1 MKTAYKIIQQSLVQT
16 LLVCLTFSQFVQS
29 AQAASTDI
37 ADVPMAVKNAAA
49 PNIMFTLDDS
59 GSMQWEVLP
68 DGQISQ
74 SIYYMFPENQAYYG
88 SGFYDDGGTAR
99 VGGHEDGN
107 VHHYQRRS
115 YQNNKA
121 YYNPNVYYKP
131 WANADDTSWANATPS
146 CAYHNPANTA
156 LGCRNLTVQNDG
168 NANTSTDS
176 YGMWLRLNAGV
187 YEWYTGKYVNAETGA
202 NGFWPAVYFNFD
214 TSNANC
220 DGTANDRDC
229 YDKIEIRSTTTSYSG
244 STERT
249 DCASKPACTYAE
261 EIQNFANWYTYY
273 RSRILTARAGVGR
286 AFAQVGTDPRV
297 GFAAI
302 NKSSTTIDG
311 VATKT
316 IISGVRKFLGTDRT
330 NFFTN
335 LYGHTIPA
343 AGTPLRR
350 ALDDV
355 GQYFQRTDDNGPWGA
370 NPGVG
375 GGTQAYCR
383 QNYNILMT
391 DGYWNGDAASTTAAT
406 ANVDNSTGSTI
417 INDNANPNPATY
429 QYSPANPYN
438 DSYSDT
444 LADVAMYYWYRD
456 LRTDLVNKV
465 PTNSVDPAFWQHMV
479 NFTVGLGVFGTI
491 SETAIASAFTSTPQT
506 ITWPNPTT
514 ADANKI
520 DDLAHAAVN
529 SRGGFY
535 SASDPATFATSLSNT
550 LNNIIGRD
558 SGAAAV
564 AVSNANVTGTDN
576 QSYAS
581 KYNSGNWS
589 GDLFAYPINL
599 TTGVPD
605 ESSPTWTTS
614 AQPQLD
620 LRTSANRKIVTYTG
634 TTGTS
639 QGVQFQPTTATTTT
653 KLSSAQQTLLNS
665 TTTPP
670 GTSDGANVVA
680 FLRGDRSLEGTSYRT
695 RAHLLGDIIN
705 AEPLVVREPAA
716 NYADTCY
723 STAVTGKCTT
733 SFKSDHASRTRIV
746 YQGANDGMLHA
757 FNASSGAEEWAYIP
771 NLLMSS
777 LNNLSKKSGFVHK
790 YYVDGT
796 PTSGDVDFSNTDG
809 VTGNPNPSWQT
820 ILVGGL
826 NKGGRGYY
834 ALDVTTPTAADEAA
848 AAQKVLWEFPNSATS
863 ATVKNN
869 IGYSFGKPVIVKT
882 AAEGWVV
889 LVTSGYNNGAD
900 TSGDGH
906 GYLFVLNARTGD
918 LIKAIDTGVGS
929 SADPSGL
936 AQIAAYVENGDID
949 NTGTYVYG
957 GDLMGNVWRFD
968 LTAANANSWNVK
980 RLAVLKDSSSNTQPV
995 TTVPELSKI
1004 TINGS
1009 DKRFVYVG
1017 TGQYLGDTDVA
1028 TTGTQTMYALV
1039 DDLSSPAGSTPVISD
1054 PTRSNLQQQTLS
1066 LDVSGTTRTATN
1078 TTVDFA
1084 TKKGWYVDM
1093 PASGE
1098 RINTDPAIALGA
1110 LVFTSNIPSS
1120 DVCTPGG
1127 SSWLNILDYKTGGK
1141 LTDSTVLWSSTYLG
1155 NALASRP
1162 VLIKLPSGAVKAL
1175 VRKSDATTITTGVP
1189 LPSSSTTGKRVS
1201 WRELLE

>member
-1 MKTAYKIIQQSLVQT
+1 MKTAYKIIRQGLVQT
-16 LLVCLTFSQFVQS
+16 LAVCLTFGPFVQTV
-29 AQAASTDI
+29 QAASTDI
-37 ADVPMAVKNAAA
+37 ADIPMAVKNAAG

-59 GSMQWEVLP
+59 GSMKFEV
-68 DGQISQ
+68 I
-74 SIYYMFPENQAYYG
+74 PENNEVYLSFPAPSTIYG
-88 SGFYDDGGTAR
+88 SLYYTNNYNYVARFALSNKYARYYRTAKFNRLYYDPATR
-99 VGGHEDGN
+99 YV
-107 VHHYQRRS
+107 
-115 YQNNKA
+115 
-121 YYNPNVYYKP
+121 P
-131 WANADDTSWANATPS
+131 WTNADKTLMSNATVT
-146 CAYHNPANTA
+146 AAWHNPYNT
-156 LGCRNLTVQNDG
+156 GEGSRNLTIDNTQIARWVNDNG
-168 NANTSTDS
+168 TNTSESVIFYPATYFKWTGTGTLTGPTDANNIATNFS
-176 YGMWLRLNAGV
+176 KVEIKSTNAPF
-187 YEWYTGKYVNAETGA
+187 TKGA
-202 NGFWPAVYFNFD
+202 D
-214 TSNANC
+214 
-220 DGTANDRDC
+220 
-229 YDKIEIRSTTTSYSG
+229 
-244 STERT
+244 RT
-249 DCASKPACTYAE
+249 DCAGSTCTYPE
-261 EIQNFANWYTYY
+261 EIQNFANWYSYY
-273 RSRILTARAGVGR
+273 RSRILLSRAGVGQ
-286 AFAQVGTDPRV
+286 AFAEVGSEPRI

-302 NKSSTTIDG
+302 NKGSATIDT
-311 VATKT
+311 VASPGTVIT
-316 IISGVRKFLGTDRT
+316 GVRKFDATGRT
-330 NFFTN
+330 NFYAA
-335 LYGHTIPA
+335 LYGHAIPSV
-343 AGTPLRR
+343 GTPLRQ

-355 GQYFQRTDDNGPWGA
+355 GQYFQRTDDKGPWGA

-391 DGYWNGDAASTTAAT
+391 DGYWNTGTAPARTVAAT
-406 ANVDNSTGSTI
+406 ANVDNSTGATI
-417 INDNANPNPATY
+417 TNHNTNPNPATY
-429 QYSPANPYN
+429 QYSPANPYS
-438 DSYSDT
+438 DIYSDT

-465 PTNSVDPAFWQHMV
+465 PTNSLDPAFWQHLV
-479 NFTVGLGVFGTI
+479 NLTVGLGVVGNV
-491 SETAIASAFTSTPQT
+491 SDAAIQSAFTSTPQT
-506 ITWPNPTT
+506 ITWPNPT
-514 ADANKI
+514 ASDAAKV
-520 DDLAHAAVN
+520 DDLAHAAIN
-529 SRGGFY
+529 SRGGFLN
-535 SASDPATFATSLSNT
+535 AADPANFASALSSSI
-550 LNNIIGRD
+550 NNIIGRD
-558 SGAAAV
+558 AGAAAV
-564 AVSNANVTGTDN
+564 AVANANVTGSDN
-576 QSYAS
+576 KSYAS

-599 TTGVPD
+599 TTGIPD

-634 TTGTS
+634 TTGTG
-639 QGVQFQPTTATTTT
+639 QGVQFQPTAATTT
-653 KLSSAQQTLLNS
+653 KLSTAQQALLNS

-723 STAVTGKCTT
+723 STAVTGKCTA
-733 SFKSDHASRTRIV
+733 SFKSAQASRTRIV

-790 YYVDGT
+790 YYVDGS

-809 VTGNPNPSWQT
+809 VTGNPDPSWKT

-848 AAQKVLWEFPNSATS
+848 AAQKVLWEFPNSATN
-863 ATVKNN
+863 ATVKTN
-869 IGYSFGKPVIVKT
+869 IGYSFGKPIIVKT
-882 AAEGWVV
+882 ASKGWVA

-900 TSGDGH
+900 TSGDGR
-906 GYLFVLNARTGD
+906 GYLFVLNARTGA
-918 LIKAIDTGVGS
+918 LIMAIDTGVGTS
-929 SADPSGL
+929 TDPSGL
-936 AQIAAYVENGDID
+936 AQIAAYVENSDID
-949 NTGTYVYG
+949 NTVTYVYG
-957 GDLMGNVWRFD
+957 GDLKGNVWRFD
-968 LTAANANSWNVK
+968 LTAANANSWGVK
-980 RLAVLKDSSSNTQPV
+980 RLAVLKDASSNTQPV
-995 TTVPELSKI
+995 TTAPELSKI
-1004 TINGS
+1004 TISGT

-1028 TTGTQTMYALV
+1028 TTSTQTMYGLI
-1039 DDLSSPAGSTPVISD
+1039 DDLSSPTGSTPVIAD
-1054 PTRSNLQQQTLS
+1054 PTRNSLQVQTLTA
-1066 LDVSGTTRTATN
+1066 SGTTRTATN

-1141 LTDSTVLWSSTYLG
+1141 LTGSTVLWSSTYLG
-1155 NALASRP
+1155 EALASRP
-1162 VLIKLPSGAVKAL
+1162 VLIKLPSGEVKAL
-1175 VRKSDATTITTGVP
+1175 VRKSDASTITLGVP
-1189 LPSSSTTGKRVS
+1189 LPSSSTSGRRVS

>member
-16 LLVCLTFSQFVQS
+16 LLVCLTFSQFVQA

-37 ADVPMAVKNAAA
+37 ADIPMAVKNAAG

-59 GSMQWEVLP
+59 GSMQFEVV
-68 DGQISQ
+68 
-74 SIYYMFPENQAYYG
+74 PENSYVYFTFPRPDPLYGAAWGYG
-88 SGFYDDGGTAR
+88 SSYSYVARFNSDNRYARYYRTAKFNRLYYDPAKRYVAWT
-99 VGGHEDGN
+99 
-107 VHHYQRRS
+107 
-115 YQNNKA
+115 
-121 YYNPNVYYKP
+121 
-131 WANADDTSWANATPS
+131 NADKTLMSNATATA
-146 CAYHNPANTA
+146 AYHNPYNTGEGT
-156 LGCRNLTVQNDG
+156 LDLTVDH
-168 NANTSTDS
+168 T
-176 YGMWLRLNAGV
+176 W
-187 YEWYTGKYVNAETGA
+187 
-202 NGFWPAVYFNFD
+202 
-214 TSNANC
+214 
-220 DGTANDRDC
+220 TANWRNDDGSWSSVSRTFYPATYFKWTGTGTLTGPTDANN
-229 YDKIEIRSTTTSYSG
+229 IEANFSLVEIKSANAPFTKG
-244 STERT
+244 ADRT
-249 DCASKPACTYAE
+249 DCAGTTCTYAE

-273 RSRILTARAGVGR
+273 RSRILLSRAGVGQ
-286 AFAQVGTDPRV
+286 AFAEVGSEPRI

-302 NKSSTTIDG
+302 NKESTTIDTVTSPG
-311 VATKT
+311 TVV
-316 IISGVRKFLGTDRT
+316 SGVRKFDATGRAD
-330 NFFTN
+330 FYAA
-335 LYGHTIPA
+335 LYGHVMPS
-343 AGTPLRR
+343 AGTPLRQ

-355 GQYFQRTDDNGPWGA
+355 GQYFQRTDDKGPWGT

-375 GGTQAYCR
+375 GGTQAQCR

-391 DGYWNGDAASTTAAT
+391 DGYWSEGTSYDARTSDAR

-417 INDNANPNPATY
+417 TNNNTNPNPATY
-429 QYSPANPYN
+429 QYSPANPYS
-438 DSYSDT
+438 DAYSDT

-456 LRTDLVNKV
+456 LRTDLDNKV
-465 PTNSVDPAFWQHMV
+465 PTNSLDPAFWQHLV
-479 NFTVGLGVFGTI
+479 NLTVGLGVVG
-491 SETAIASAFTSTPQT
+491 SVSDAAIQSAFTSNPDT
-506 ITWPNPTT
+506 ITWPNPT
-514 ADANKI
+514 ASNAAKV
-520 DDLAHAAVN
+520 DDLAHAAIN
-529 SRGGFY
+529 SRGGY
-535 SASDPATFATSLSNT
+535 LNAGDPTTFATSLSKT
-550 LNNIIGRD
+550 INNVIGREA
-558 SGAAAV
+558 GAAAV
-564 AVSNANVTGTDN
+564 AVANANVTGSDN

-605 ESSPTWTTS
+605 EASPTWATS

-620 LRTSANRKIVTYTG
+620 LRTAANRKIVTYTG
-634 TTGTS
+634 TTGTG
-639 QGVQFQPTTATTTT
+639 QGVQFQPTSATTTT

-733 SFKSDHASRTRIV
+733 SFKSDQASRTRIV

-757 FNASSGAEEWAYIP
+757 FIASSGAEEWAYIP

-796 PTSGDVDFSNTDG
+796 PSSSDVDFSNTDG
-809 VTGNPNPSWQT
+809 VTGNPDPSWKT

-848 AAQKVLWEFPNSATS
+848 AAQKVLWEFPNSATNT
-863 ATVKNN
+863 TVKTN
-869 IGYSFGKPVIVKT
+869 IGYSFGKPIIVKT
-882 AAEGWVV
+882 AGKGWVV

-918 LIKAIDTGVGS
+918 LIKALDTGVGTS
-929 SADPSGL
+929 TDPSGL
-936 AQIAAYVENGDID
+936 AQIAAYAENSDID
-949 NTGTYVYG
+949 NTATYVYG
-957 GDLMGNVWRFD
+957 GDLKGNVWRFD
-968 LTAANANSWNVK
+968 LTATNTNSWDVK
-980 RLAVLKDSSSNTQPV
+980 NLAVLKDASSNTQAV
-995 TTVPELSKI
+995 TSVPELAKI
-1004 TINGS
+1004 SINGT

-1017 TGQYLGDTDVA
+1017 TGQYMGDTDVA

-1039 DDLSSPAGSTPVISD
+1039 DDLSQPSGITPVISD
-1054 PTRSNLQQQTLS
+1054 PTRTSLQQQTLT
-1066 LDVSGTTRTATN
+1066 VSGTTRTATN
-1078 TTVDFA
+1078 TTVDFT

-1110 LVFTSNIPSS
+1110 LVFASNIPSS
-1120 DVCTPGG
+1120 DICTPGG
-1127 SSWLNILDYKTGGK
+1127 SSWLNIIDYQTGGK
-1141 LTDSTVLWSSTYLG
+1141 LTNSTVLWSSTYLG

-1162 VLIKLPSGAVKAL
+1162 VLIKLPSGEVKAL